1 MENNKG
7 VTLIA
12 LIITIIVLLILAG
25 IGITMVA
32 GPNGILSRAQE
43 AKTTTAEKAAKEKVD
58 LSVSGAIA
66 RSNYGE
72 LTINNLKEEVEK
84 YGGTIKEE
92 KTEFPVTVIMDG
104 KEYVVT
110 SNGKVSKDTLA
121 SLKIS
126 NANIGDY
133 IDLGNDVINTDAT
146 KGVTT
151 DDWRILYVDETTN
164 KVHVIL
170 ADYLPNEKIPE
181 GTNISKKGYSVWSNN
196 NRDELLNY
204 LKDTTKWSSLANG
217 ISGAEVTGG
226 PTGEILMNSYN
237 SKRGTNLDYTT
248 GPTLDN
254 ADSLYVPHNEKV
266 IEDGQST
273 VGYWLASPNASYALG
288 VWYVDS
294 SGSVRFDDYYGGNGG
309 VRPIVC
315 LPSEIQASKAGNVW
329 KVEK

>member
-1 MENNKG
+1 MKNNKG

-25 IGITMVA
+25 VVLLMIVGQ
-32 GPNGILSRAQE
+32 NGILSRAQE
-43 AKTTTAEKAAKEKVD
+43 AKVTTAEKGAKEKVE
-58 LSVSGAIA
+58 LAVSGAIA

-72 LTINNLKEEVEK
+72 LTIGNLKEEVEK
-84 YGGTIKEE
+84 YGGTI
-92 KTEFPVTVIMDG
+92 TGNEFPVTVIIDG
-104 KEYVVT
+104 KEYIVT
-110 SNGKVSKDTLA
+110 SNGRVSKKDTLA

-126 NANIGDY
+126 NANIGEY
-133 IDLGNDVINTDAT
+133 IDLGNNVINTDA
-146 KGVTT
+146 TT

-181 GTNISKKGYSVWSNN
+181 GNNISKQGYSVWTTGS
-196 NRDELLNY
+196 RTALLDNY
-204 LKDTTKWSSLANG
+204 LLDTTTWSSLANG

>member
-1 MENNKG
+1 MKNNKG

-43 AKTTTAEKAAKEKVD
+43 AKTTTAEKAAREKVD
-58 LSVSGAIA
+58 LSISGAIA
-66 RSNYGE
+66 KSNYGE
-72 LTINNLKEEVEK
+72 LTIKNLKEEVEK
-84 YGGTIKEE
+84 YGGEITGN
-92 KTEFPVTVIMDG
+92 EFPVTVIIDG
-104 KEYVVT
+104 KEYVVS

-146 KGVTT
+146 KEVTT

-181 GTNISKKGYSVWSNN
+181 GNNISKKGYSVWSKN
-196 NRDELLNY
+196 NRDELLDY

-217 ISGAEVTGG
+217 IIGAEVTGG

-237 SKRGTNLDYTT
+237 TKNETNLDYTT

-254 ADSLYVPHNEKV
+254 ADSLYVPHNETV

-273 VGYWLASPNASYALG
+273 IAYWLASPHASHTNR
-288 VWYVDS
+288 VWYVTCD
-294 SGSVRFDDYYGGNGG
+294 GNVRHNLYNYGYYG

>member
-1 MENNKG
+1 MKNNKG

-25 IGITMVA
+25 IGITMVV
-32 GPNGILSRAQE
+32 GQNGILSRAQE
-43 AKTTTAEKAAKEKVD
+43 AKTTTSEKAAKEKVE

-72 LTINNLKEEVEK
+72 LTIKNLEEEVGK
-84 YGGTIKEE
+84 YSGEITGN
-92 KTEFPVTVIMDG
+92 EFPVTVIMDG
-104 KEYVVT
+104 KEYVVS

-133 IDLGNDVINTDAT
+133 IDLGNDVIDTEET
-146 KGVTT
+146 EGVTT

-170 ADYLPNEKIPE
+170 ADYLPKEKIPE
-181 GTNISKKGYSVWSNN
+181 GNNISKQGYSVWAKN
-196 NRDELLNY
+196 NRDELLDY
-204 LKDTTKWSSLANG
+204 LKGTDKWSSLANG

-226 PTGEILMNSYN
+226 PTAELLMNSYN
-237 SKRGTNLDYTT
+237 AKKGTSLDYTT
-248 GPTLDN
+248 RPTLDN
-254 ADSLYVPHNEKV
+254 ADSLYVPRTGTV
-266 IEDGQST
+266 TEDGKT
-273 VGYWLASPNASYALG
+273 TLGYWLASPNAGNAYIVWLVDCNGNVFSNSYING
-288 VWYVDS
+288 DS
-294 SGSVRFDDYYGGNGG
+294 G

-315 LPSEIQASKAGNVW
+315 LPSEIPASKAGDVW
-329 KVEK
+329 KVEQ